1 MPYTR
6 PIIGLSPRLLRNAPA
21 ELGFRGKTLLYLEQ
35 SVADWVMSQNAIPLM
50 IPTVIRDTV
59 TSENQLSVSVYAHRL
74 DGLILQ
80 GGADIHP
87 SCYGESPKYPEYAT
101 DVIRDRFEMELLG
114 AFIAAGKPVLGICRG
129 MQLINVLFGG
139 SLHQDL
145 LQAGAAE
152 HPHVMKE
159 AEEEYRHGLQIVP
172 DSWFSNLHGGL
183 LEAQVNSIHHQGIDR
198 LGAGLTVEAYSQD
211 GVIEAIR
218 HEGHGF
224 VAGVQWHPE
233 FHNERFPDLLSPQP
247 LMHCFIE
254 QAISVRNNFLGDEQR

>member
-1 MPYTR
+1 MPENR
-6 PIIGLSPRLLRNAPA
+6 PIIGLSPRLLRNPPA

-35 SVADWVMSQNAIPLM
+35 SVADWVMSQDAIPLM

-59 TSENQLSVSVYAHRL
+59 TTEFKLPVSVYAHRL

-87 SCYGESPKYPEYAT
+87 SCYGETPKYPEYAT
-101 DVIRDRFEMELLG
+101 DVIRDRFEMELLS

-145 LQAGAAE
+145 VLASAAE
-152 HPHVMKE
+152 HPHVVKE

-172 DSWFSNLHGGL
+172 DSWFSKMHDGL
-183 LEAQVNSIHHQGIDR
+183 LEAQVNSIHHQGICR
-198 LGAGLTVEAYSQD
+198 LGEGLSVEAYSLD

-218 HEGHGF
+218 HDDHAF

-233 FHNERFPDLLSPQP
+233 FHNDRFPGLLSPLP
-247 LMHCFIE
+247 LMRAFID
-254 QAISVRNNFLGDEQR
+254 QAIRRKNDDIRT